1 MKLASGAAPVAALL
15 ARGVNV
21 ALGTDGAASNN
32 RLDLLEEMRLA
43 SLLAKVTSG
52 DAAALPAATVLR
64 MATLNGAR
72 ALGLDAEV
80 GSLAAGKQADL
91 VAVRIADVETLPM
104 YDPVSHLVNAASRE
118 HVSDVWVGGER
129 VVEAGRVTTLD
140 RAALV
145 SRARVWQ
152 QRLA

>member
-1 MKLASGAAPVAALL
+1 
-15 ARGVNV
+15 
-21 ALGTDGAASNN
+21 
-32 RLDLLEEMRLA
+32 
-43 SLLAKVTSG
+43 VTSG
-52 DAAALPAATVLR
+52 DAAALPAALVLR